1 MGVDVADQPE
11 PSSLDQ
17 SPVLLR
23 RDPRISALFALL
35 GALIV
40 LCVLFLMMGGDRW
53 LGIAPGE
60 LEKRTPV
67 CFALM
72 FMCFA
77 AAGWIPV
84 SALLKPTL
92 GRMTLPGGQ

>member
-1 MGVDVADQPE
+1 MADQTA
-11 PSSLDQ
+11 PSSLEQ
-17 SPVLLR
+17 SPVLLQ

-53 LGIAPGE
+53 LGLPPGE
-60 LEKRTPV
+60 LETRAPY

-84 SALLKPTL
+84 STLLKPIL
-92 GRMTLPGGQ
+92 GRMTPPGGQ